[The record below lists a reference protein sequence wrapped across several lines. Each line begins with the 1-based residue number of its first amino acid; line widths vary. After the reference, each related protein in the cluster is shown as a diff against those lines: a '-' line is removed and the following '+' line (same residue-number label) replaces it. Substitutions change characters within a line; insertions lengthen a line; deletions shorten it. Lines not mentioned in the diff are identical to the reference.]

1 VRAERRRLI
10 SLGISSAIAAYGTRP
25 LKMVESFRLAR
36 SAILSVSLDGW
47 HQPGAEL
54 HWMPMA
60 CWRRPASDMESL
72 DEHNAFLSIK
82 GFPDLARRLGML
94 DATAIVIG
102 IVIGSGIFVL
112 PNLIARSL
120 PSASAILT
128 VWAVAGVL
136 SFFGAL
142 AYAELGA
149 MLPATGG
156 QYVYLREAYGPPCA
170 FVCGWTFMLAVLAG
184 GSAWLAVTFSIY
196 VGYFLPLSPL
206 SAKILSVALIAALS
220 AVNYVGVQEGAWVQR
235 TFTGLKIAG
244 LLVLIVAGLLSPHTA
259 APTAAPP
266 LAAMHF
272 GVAMAA
278 CLMAYNG
285 WSYVSFVA
293 GEVRD
298 PHKNLLRSLVV
309 GMASVLVLYLL
320 ANVAYLK
327 VMTVAEIAVTD
338 RVGAELA
345 ARTLGRA
352 GGTLVSL
359 TVLLSIIGAVN
370 GCILT
375 GARIPFA
382 QARDGLFFARF
393 GKVHPR
399 FQTPSFAI
407 LCSGI
412 WTAILVITGS
422 YETLYSYSILAAW
435 IFYTMTVGAVFVLR
449 RKLPDARRP
458 YRMWGYPYTLW
469 LFVVVSVWFMADA
482 MVTQTRPSLM
492 AFVIV
497 AAGLVAYRVWRR

>member
-1 VRAERRRLI
+1 MK
-10 SLGISSAIAAYGTRP
+10 SA
-25 LKMVESFRLAR
+25 
-36 SAILSVSLDGW
+36 
-47 HQPGAEL
+47 Q
-54 HWMPMA
+54 
-60 CWRRPASDMESL
+60 
-72 DEHNAFLSIK
+72 
-82 GFPDLARRLGML
+82 DLPRRLGML

-120 PSASAILT
+120 PSASAILA
-128 VWAVAGVL
+128 VWVVAGIL

-156 QYVYLREAYGPPCA
+156 QYVYLREAYGPLCA
-170 FVCGWTFMLAVLAG
+170 FVSGWTFMLAVLAG

-196 VGYFLPLSPL
+196 AGYFFPLTPAA
-206 SAKILSVALIAALS
+206 AKGLAVALVAVLS
-220 AVNYVGVQEGAWVQR
+220 AVNYIGVQEGAWVQR
-235 TFTGLKIAG
+235 VFTGLKIVG
-244 LLVLIVAGLLSPHTA
+244 LLVLIGAGLLSPHTA
-259 APTAAPP
+259 GPAAAPP
-266 LAAMHF
+266 PLSAMHF
-272 GVAMAA
+272 GIAMAA

-298 PHKNLLRSLVV
+298 PGRNVLRSLVL
-309 GMASVLVLYLL
+309 GMAAVAVLYIS
-320 ANVAYLK
+320 ANVAYLH
-327 VMTVAEIAVTD
+327 VMSIGEIAATD
-338 RVGAELA
+338 RVGADLA
-345 ARTLGRA
+345 TRTMGPI

-359 TVLLSIIGAVN
+359 TVLLSIVSAVN

-393 GKVHPR
+393 GDVHPR
-399 FQTPSFAI
+399 FQTPGFAI

-412 WTAILVITGS
+412 WTAILVLTGS

-435 IFYTMTVGAVFVLR
+435 IFYTMGVAAVLVLR
-449 RKLPDARRP
+449 RKLPNAPRP

-469 LFVVVSVWFMADA
+469 VFVAVSVWFMADEL
-482 MVTQTRPSLM
+482 VTQPRPSLM
-492 AFVIV
+492 AFLIV
-497 AAGLVAYRVWRR
+497 GAGVLASRIWRK

>member
-1 VRAERRRLI
+1 M
-10 SLGISSAIAAYGTRP
+10 AI
-25 LKMVESFRLAR
+25 
-36 SAILSVSLDGW
+36 
-47 HQPGAEL
+47 
-54 HWMPMA
+54 PMKT
-60 CWRRPASDMESL
+60 SQ
-72 DEHNAFLSIK
+72 
-82 GFPDLARRLGML
+82 DLPRRLGML

-112 PNLIARSL
+112 PNLIARNL

-128 VWAVAGVL
+128 VWVVAGVL

-156 QYVYLREAYGPPCA
+156 QYIYLREAYGPQCA

-196 VGYFLPLSPL
+196 AGYFLPLTAVT
-206 SAKILSVALIAALS
+206 AKMLSVALIAVLS
-220 AVNYVGVQEGAWVQR
+220 AINYVGVQEGAWVQR
-235 TFTGLKIAG
+235 TFTSLKIAG
-244 LLVLIVAGLLSPHTA
+244 LLVLVGAGLLSSHTA
-259 APTAAPP
+259 APLVAPP
-266 LAAMHF
+266 AAGMHF

-309 GMASVLVLYLL
+309 GMAAVMVLYVS

-327 VMTVAEIAVTD
+327 VMTVAQIAATD
-338 RVGAELA
+338 RVGADLA
-345 ARTLGRA
+345 TRTLGPI

-393 GKVHPR
+393 GEIHPR
-399 FQTPSFAI
+399 FQTPGFAI
-407 LCSGI
+407 FLSGI
-412 WTAILVITGS
+412 WTAILVLTGS

-435 IFYTMTVGAVFVLR
+435 IFYTMTVAAVFVLR
-449 RKLPDARRP
+449 RKMPDAPRP
-458 YRMWGYPYTLW
+458 YRMWGYPFTLW
-469 LFVVVSVWFMADA
+469 IFVAVSVWFMADA
-482 MVTQTRPSLM
+482 LVTQTRPSLM
-492 AFVIV
+492 ALVIV
-497 AAGLVAYRVWRR
+497 AAGLLSYRMWRR

>member
-1 VRAERRRLI
+1 MLPMK
-10 SLGISSAIAAYGTRP
+10 AA
-25 LKMVESFRLAR
+25 
-36 SAILSVSLDGW
+36 
-47 HQPGAEL
+47 QEL
-54 HWMPMA
+54 P
-60 CWRRPASDMESL
+60 
-72 DEHNAFLSIK
+72 
-82 GFPDLARRLGML
+82 RRLGML

-120 PSASAILT
+120 PSASAILA
-128 VWAVAGVL
+128 VWVAAGVL

-156 QYVYLREAYGPPCA
+156 QYIYLREAYGPACA

-184 GSAWLAVTFSIY
+184 GSAWLAVTFSMY
-196 VGYFLPLSPL
+196 AGYFLPLTAVT
-206 SAKILSVALIAALS
+206 AKLLSVALIAALT
-220 AVNYVGVQEGAWVQR
+220 AVNYVGVQQGAWVQR

-244 LLVLIVAGLLSPHTA
+244 LLTLIGAGLFSPQTA
-259 APTAAPP
+259 APVAAPP

-272 GVAMAA
+272 GVGMAA

-298 PHKNLLRSLVV
+298 PQNNLLRSLVL
-309 GMASVLVLYLL
+309 GMAAVGVLYVS

-327 VMTVAEIAVTD
+327 VMTVSQIAATD
-338 RVGAELA
+338 RVGADLA
-345 ARTLGRA
+345 MRVLGPI
-352 GGTLVSL
+352 GGILVSL

-382 QARDGLFFARF
+382 QARDRLFFARF
-393 GKVHPR
+393 GDVHPR
-399 FQTPSFAI
+399 FQTPGFAI
-407 LCSGI
+407 LCNGI
-412 WTAILVITGS
+412 WTAILVLTGS

-435 IFYTMTVGAVFVLR
+435 IFYTMTVAAVFVLR
-449 RKLPDARRP
+449 RKLPDAHRP
-458 YRMWGYPYTLW
+458 YKMWAYPYTLW
-469 LFVVVSVWFMADA
+469 LFVAVSVWFMADA
-482 MVTQTRPSLM
+482 LVTQTQPSLM

-497 AAGLVAYRVWRR
+497 AAGLLAYRMWRR